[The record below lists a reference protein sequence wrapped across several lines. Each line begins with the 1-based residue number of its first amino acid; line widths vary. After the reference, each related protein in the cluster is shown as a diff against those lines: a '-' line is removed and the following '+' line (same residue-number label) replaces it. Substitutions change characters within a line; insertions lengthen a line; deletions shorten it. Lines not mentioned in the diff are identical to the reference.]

1 MAVLTSTETKG
12 ASIPIEKVGKLRGD
26 SAREKGEREKQF
38 QGSFQRLQVG
48 VLVAMPSQL
57 HTKNYDGVG
66 QELSGSPLRGGLAI
80 GLIEMPWVEE
90 DG

>member
-12 ASIPIEKVGKLRGD
+12 AYRPIEKVGKLRGD